1 MPKINKKINFL
12 MYILIFLLGFMVALS
27 INQEKFQQDQKQQE
41 ISNINDDEILKG
53 KANIVAVTQDQ
64 QGLLGNV
71 KVEITEGNGKVLVNT
86 NPFLEPDTQYSANI
100 AAQVASN
107 ITDFDL
113 SKKNIIYDFNIT
125 GNVLGGPSAGLAMTL
140 ATIAAI
146 NKKEVKNIGMTGTIL
161 PNGDIGLVGGV
172 LEKGTVAAQ
181 ENIKTFLVPR
191 GQGIFTY
198 YEKQIQ
204 KRTLNNGVTIVKTS
218 YAPKTANLTEY
229 FEKEYNVELIE
240 VKNIQEAMGY
250 AF

>member
-1 MPKINKKINFL
+1 
-12 MYILIFLLGFMVALS
+12 
-27 INQEKFQQDQKQQE
+27 
-41 ISNINDDEILKG
+41 
-53 KANIVAVTQDQ
+53 
-64 QGLLGNV
+64 
-71 KVEITEGNGKVLVNT
+71 
-86 NPFLEPDTQYSANI
+86 
-100 AAQVASN
+100 
-107 ITDFDL
+107 
-113 SKKNIIYDFNIT
+113 
-125 GNVLGGPSAGLAMTL
+125 
-140 ATIAAI
+140 
-146 NKKEVKNIGMTGTIL
+146 MTGTIL
-161 PNGDIGLVGGV
+161 LNGDIGLVGGV